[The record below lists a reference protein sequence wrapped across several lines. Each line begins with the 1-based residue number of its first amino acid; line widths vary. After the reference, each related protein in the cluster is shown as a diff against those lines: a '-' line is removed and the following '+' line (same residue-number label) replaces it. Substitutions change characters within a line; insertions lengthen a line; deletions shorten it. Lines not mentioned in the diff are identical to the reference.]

1 MMRNII
7 LTVTIVVGACAS
19 LGLLTWLLLEL
30 LLTTGLIE
38 WLPGSLPNLINAK
51 DVPTIAWTATT
62 IPSMLMTRVYDLLEA
77 SSTKRALA
85 KTGLSVNEFSIHPL
99 FAFLLCLIT
108 WSGIVLFTGALMGM
122 LVGMSQSEIN
132 ISKPMAFT
140 SLVVFTALPLR
151 VIAAAYLGC
160 WIGTR
165 SRRYVLGIV
174 IGCIVLGY
182 SAGFLLSISTMSSDL
197 RKAIFNDNTALE
209 QFISILPDIVIFIIS
224 GALGFWYG
232 QRQKPAYYLAF
243 IVRMLPQETR
253 QAIVEMAQDEAKR
266 AAALAMQASS

>member
-1 MMRNII
+1 VS
-7 LTVTIVVGACAS
+7 TEPGAAQ
-19 LGLLTWLLLEL
+19 
-30 LLTTGLIE
+30 
-38 WLPGSLPNLINAK
+38 
-51 DVPTIAWTATT
+51 
-62 IPSMLMTRVYDLLEA
+62 
-77 SSTKRALA
+77 
-85 KTGLSVNEFSIHPL
+85 
-99 FAFLLCLIT
+99 
-108 WSGIVLFTGALMGM
+108 SGIVLFTSALMGM

-140 SLVVFTALPLR
+140 SLVVVTALPLR